1 MKTRMQPIGNAWQKL
16 PRIVRDLASELGK
29 RIDLELHG
37 AETELDRQVLDL
49 IKDPLTHMV
58 RNSADHGLETMAE
71 RRAAGKSERG
81 CIRLGAYHEGGQI
94 VVEIADD
101 GRGLNTEKI
110 KAKVIARGLA
120 TGPELDKLSEA
131 QIHKFIFAPG
141 FSTATQVTNISGR
154 GVGMDVVRNNIHQ
167 IGGTIDVRSV
177 SGAGVS
183 FIIKIPLT
191 LAIVSALIV
200 EAGGERFAIPQ
211 LSVSELV
218 RLRAG
223 GEHRIERIKNTAVLR
238 LRDRLL
244 PVARLTDQLGLTNQD
259 EPLHGDGFIV
269 VIEFGSQSFGVVV
282 DSVFHTEEIVV
293 KPMSR
298 KLRNIAMFSGNT
310 ILGDGSVIMIVDP
323 KGIAQSLGN
332 TVATQLAADEA
343 AEAAA
348 QAQKPVADGELT
360 SLLVFRAG
368 SQQPKAVPL
377 AVITRLE
384 EIDVNAIEL
393 SNGRHMVQYRGHLM
407 PLIGMSEDV
416 RIKGEGAQP
425 LLVFSDGHRS
435 MALIVDEI
443 VDIIEDRLE
452 VEVASSSP
460 GVIGSAI
467 IKGQATEI
475 VDVGHFVPI
484 AFADWFRGAKEGDG
498 ETRKPSVLLVDDSP
512 FFLNMLVPVLQAA
525 GYQVTPVAGGREA
538 FDSFTSR
545 RLRPGGHR
553 YRYAGDGRLCAC
565 REAADRGARGYASDH
580 RPLVDCVPR
589 GR

>member
-1 MKTRMQPIGNAWQKL
+1 
-16 PRIVRDLASELGK
+16 
-29 RIDLELHG
+29 
-37 AETELDRQVLDL
+37 
-49 IKDPLTHMV
+49 
-58 RNSADHGLETMAE
+58 
-71 RRAAGKSERG
+71 
-81 CIRLGAYHEGGQI
+81 
-94 VVEIADD
+94 
-101 GRGLNTEKI
+101 
-110 KAKVIARGLA
+110 
-120 TGPELDKLSEA
+120 
-131 QIHKFIFAPG
+131 
-141 FSTATQVTNISGR
+141 
-154 GVGMDVVRNNIHQ
+154 
-167 IGGTIDVRSV
+167 
-177 SGAGVS
+177 
-183 FIIKIPLT
+183 
-191 LAIVSALIV
+191 
-200 EAGGERFAIPQ
+200 
-211 LSVSELV
+211 
-218 RLRAG
+218 
-223 GEHRIERIKNTAVLR
+223 
-238 LRDRLL
+238 LL
-244 PVARLTDQLGLTNQD
+244 PIARLTDQLGLTNQD

-348 QAQKPVADGELT
+348 QAQKPVAAGELT

-368 SQQPKAVPL
+368 SHQPKAVPL

-475 VDVGHFVPI
+475 VDVGHFIPI
-484 AFADWFRGAKEGDG
+484 AFADWFRGAKEGSS

-538 FDSFTSR
+538 FDSFTR
-545 RLRPGGHR
+545 GVFDLVVTDIDMPEMDGFALAEKLRT
-553 YRYAGDGRLCAC
+553 A
-565 REAADRGARGYASDH
+565 ERGATLPIIGLSSTASLDGVERARAAGFYDIVAKFDRQGLLAALNERAH
-580 RPLVDCVPR
+580 V
-589 GR
+589 GHAA